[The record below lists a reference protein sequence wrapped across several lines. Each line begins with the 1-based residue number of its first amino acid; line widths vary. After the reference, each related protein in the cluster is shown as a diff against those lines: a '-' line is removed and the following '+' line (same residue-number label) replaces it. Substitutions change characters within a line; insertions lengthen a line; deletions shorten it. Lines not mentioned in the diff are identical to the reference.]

1 MAKEIKNITI
11 YQCEKCHRYYW
22 NRESA
27 DKCCQTRRCEKC
39 NKELHNYSGLCE
51 SCRDKQVYDKAK
63 KMTYEDYIKTN
74 PSHMLYY
81 NEKYYE
87 DLESLLDDYCDEP
100 AFCYGTIKDKITID
114 IDWAIESAEEDMDD
128 SYFDENGLKEL
139 RSYMKNWNEKYGYNS
154 FWKDE
159 NTIIIIKNEAGEML

>member
-1 MAKEIKNITI
+1 
-11 YQCEKCHRYYW
+11 
-22 NRESA
+22 
-27 DKCCQTRRCEKC
+27 
-39 NKELHNYSGLCE
+39 
-51 SCRDKQVYDKAK
+51 
-63 KMTYEDYIKTN
+63 
-74 PSHMLYY
+74 MLYY
-81 NEKYYE
+81 NEKYYP